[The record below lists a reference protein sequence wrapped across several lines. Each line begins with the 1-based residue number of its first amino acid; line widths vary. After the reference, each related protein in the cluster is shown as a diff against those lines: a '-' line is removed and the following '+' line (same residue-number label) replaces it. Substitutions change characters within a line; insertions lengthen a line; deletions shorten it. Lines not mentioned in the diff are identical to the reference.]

1 MSDDRSRRTAI
12 GLTAIVAA
20 LVSIV
25 VALLLAPLAAGRCGA
40 ADIVCRYATEVAP
53 SVLLNLVMALSA
65 IGAGVVIGFG
75 VGWARVS
82 ERLSLRGLARGYT
95 EAIRG
100 TPLLIQIF
108 IVFFTFP
115 ALNIWFAEMGLG
127 IRFDVPPIQRVIIAL
142 TINTSAYQGEIF
154 RAGFQSI
161 ARGQLEAARSVGMTR
176 WQAMRHVVIPQALRS
191 IAPPLTNEYVIMFK
205 DATPIAFIVAGS
217 AVPELVQT
225 TRTFKEVT
233 QATVESFL
241 LAALVFVILSL
252 MLMAFLKLLERRFA
266 VPGLGISVR
275 QTG

>member
-1 MSDDRSRRTAI
+1 MTDRSRRTAI
-12 GLTAIVAA
+12 GLAAIVAA
-20 LVSIV
+20 LLAIV
-25 VALLLAPLAAGRCGA
+25 VALLLAPAFAGRCS
-40 ADIVCRYATEVAP
+40 ADDLVCRYATSVAP

-65 IGAGVVIGFG
+65 IGAGVVIGFAI
-75 VGWARVS
+75 GWGRVS
-82 ERLSLRGLARGYT
+82 ERPALRALARGYT

-115 ALNIWFAEMGLG
+115 ALNIWFGEIGVGL
-127 IRFDVPPIQRVIIAL
+127 RLDVPPIQRVIIAL

-161 ARGQLEAARSVGMTR
+161 ARGQLDAARSVGMTR

-217 AVPELVQT
+217 AVPELVQS

-275 QTG
+275 QGG